1 MAKGTLKFFNDV
13 NGYGFIE
20 PETKGA
26 KDIFFHFS
34 AMKDG
39 KKVEKFD
46 KGKQVSYEIKE
57 GKNGPEA
64 DQVEITG
71 PAKKPA
77 KAEGKEGKR
86 ELGK

>member
-1 MAKGTLKFFNDV
+1 MAKGTIKFFNEI

-20 PETKGA
+20 PETKGT

-46 KGKQVSYEIKE
+46 KGKQVSYETKE
-57 GKNGPEA
+57 GKNGLEA

-71 PAKKPA
+71 PAKKTEKP
-77 KAEGKEGKR
+77 ERKEGKR
-86 ELGK
+86 ERK